1 MSAALADH
9 HDPVMTDHLASGKP
23 ESAAKTRTARFE
35 EIDMT
40 ADNEQ
45 VPSADAPAR
54 AASQLR
60 RGADSTSRVEPGT
73 DPVTGVNG
81 RGSSVPSVLVE
92 GVVKRFGATVALD
105 GAGLE
110 VPAGMVF
117 GLLGPNGAGKTT
129 LVRILATLLAP
140 DAGRAEVFGHDVA
153 GEPAAVRDLIG
164 LTGQF
169 AAVDELLTGREN
181 LEMFGRLFK
190 LSREDARR
198 RAGELLERFDLAQ
211 AADRPA
217 RTYSGGMR
225 RRLDIASSLLTR
237 PQVLFLDEPTTGLD
251 PRSRNEIW
259 AIVRELRREGTTI
272 LLTTQYLEEAD
283 QLADRIA
290 VIDRGKVI
298 AEGTGNELKDR
309 VGGQILEVELA
320 SAGQR
325 DRAQALLAGVGC
337 GEPQPDERPDRL
349 TLPAPRDG
357 LQLVEEAAAELR
369 RAQIGVSDIGLRRP
383 TLDDVFLQL
392 TGAPPSEDGGGPS
405 PRTRRRPR
413 PQPPEPDAP
422 APRRPVLRLR
432 RPPLRAVRSAI
443 TDTAVVTGRN
453 LRHFIRQPDL
463 LVFSTIQPVLFVL
476 LFVYVFGGAI
486 GRSLPH
492 GVAYVDFL
500 LPGVFVQS
508 VTFGASQTA
517 VGLKEDLTRG
527 VVDRFRSMPMAR
539 SAVLAGRTV
548 ADLVRNIVV
557 IFLMIA
563 VGYLVGFRFLGGIAG
578 AVGCIAVVAA
588 FGFALSWIFAV
599 VALTVRGAETAQ
611 TAGFVVIFPL
621 VFASSV
627 FVPVSTFPDWLQAFA
642 TINPVTVTADAAR
655 SLALFGTTASLGAA
669 AAWIGGLLAVFI
681 PLSVWRYRQIS

>member
-1 MSAALADH
+1 
-9 HDPVMTDHLASGKP
+9 
-23 ESAAKTRTARFE
+23 
-35 EIDMT
+35 
-40 ADNEQ
+40 
-45 VPSADAPAR
+45 
-54 AASQLR
+54 
-60 RGADSTSRVEPGT
+60 
-73 DPVTGVNG
+73 
-81 RGSSVPSVLVE
+81 
-92 GVVKRFGATVALD
+92 
-105 GAGLE
+105 
-110 VPAGMVF
+110 
-117 GLLGPNGAGKTT
+117 
-129 LVRILATLLAP
+129 
-140 DAGRAEVFGHDVA
+140 
-153 GEPAAVRDLIG
+153 
-164 LTGQF
+164 
-169 AAVDELLTGREN
+169 LTGREN

-190 LSREDARR
+190 LSHQDAHR

-259 AIVRELRREGTTI
+259 AIVRELRREGTTL

-309 VGGQILEVELA
+309 VGGQILEVELS

-337 GEPQPDERPDRL
+337 GEPEPDERPDRL
-349 TLPAPRDG
+349 ILPASCDG

-392 TGAPPSEDGGGPS
+392 TGASPSQDGDRPS

-413 PQPPEPDAP
+413 PRPGPDVP
-422 APRRPVLRLR
+422 VPRTPVLRLK
-432 RPPLRAVRSAI
+432 RPSPRAVRSAVA
-443 TDTAVVTGRN
+443 DTAVVSGRN

-463 LVFSTIQPVLFVL
+463 LVFSTIQPVIFVL

-492 GVAYVDFL
+492 GITYVDFL
-500 LPGVFVQS
+500 LPGVFAQS

-517 VGLKEDLTRG
+517 VGLSEDLTRG

-548 ADLVRNIVV
+548 ADLVRNILI

-563 VGYLVGFRFLGGIAG
+563 VGYAVGFRFLGGAAG
-578 AVGCIAVVAA
+578 AVACIAVIAA
-588 FGFALSWIFAV
+588 FGFALSWIFAF
-599 VALTVRGAETAQ
+599 VALTVRGAEAAQ

-627 FVPVSTFPDWLQAFA
+627 FVPVATFPHWLQAFA
-642 TINPVTVTADAAR
+642 KINPVTVTADAAR
-655 SLALFGTTASLGAA
+655 SFALYGTPASLGAA

-681 PLSVWRYRQIS
+681 PLSVWRYRQIN

>member
-1 MSAALADH
+1 M
-9 HDPVMTDHLASGKP
+9 
-23 ESAAKTRTARFE
+23 
-35 EIDMT
+35 
-40 ADNEQ
+40 
-45 VPSADAPAR
+45 PAVR
-54 AASQLR
+54 
-60 RGADSTSRVEPGT
+60 
-73 DPVTGVNG
+73 
-81 RGSSVPSVLVE
+81 VE
-92 GVVKRFGATVALD
+92 GVVKRFGASVALD

-129 LVRILATLLAP
+129 LVRILATLLVP
-140 DAGRAEVFGHDVA
+140 DAGRAEVFGHDVV
-153 GEPAAVRDLIG
+153 GEAAAVRELIG

-190 LSREDARR
+190 LSREQARR
-198 RAGELLERFDLAQ
+198 RAGELLERFELAA

-259 AIVRELRREGTTI
+259 AIVRELQREGTTL

-309 VGGQILEVELA
+309 VGGQILEVELS

-325 DRAQALLAGVGC
+325 DRAQAVLAGVGC
-337 GEPQPDERPDRL
+337 GDPQPDERPDRL

-357 LQLVEEAAAELR
+357 LALVEEAAAGLR

-392 TGAPPSEDGGGPS
+392 TGAPPSEDGDRSRQAAGEPIRGQAAGGQ
-405 PRTRRRPR
+405 TRV
-413 PQPPEPDAP
+413 QSAGEQIT

-432 RPPLRAVRSAI
+432 RPTPQAARSAL
-443 TDTAVVTGRN
+443 TDTAVITGRN

-463 LVFSTIQPVLFVL
+463 LTFSTIQPVIFVL
-476 LFVYVFGGAI
+476 LFVYVFGGAVS
-486 GRSLPH
+486 RSLPH
-492 GVAYVDFL
+492 GITYVDFL
-500 LPGVFVQS
+500 LPGIFVQS
-508 VTFGASQTA
+508 VTFRASQTA
-517 VGLKEDLTRG
+517 VGLSEDLERG
-527 VVDRFRSMPMAR
+527 VVDRFRSMPIAR

-548 ADLVRNIVV
+548 ADLVRNIL
-557 IFLMIA
+557 IIGLMIA
-563 VGYLVGFRFLGGIAG
+563 VGYAVGFRFHGGAAG
-578 AVGCIAVVAA
+578 AIACIVVVAA
-588 FGFALSWIFAV
+588 FGFALSWIFAF
-599 VALTVRGAETAQ
+599 VALTVRGAEAAQ

-627 FVPVSTFPDWLQAFA
+627 FVPVSTLPDWLQAFA
-642 TINPVTVTADAAR
+642 KISPVTVTADAAR

-681 PLSVWRYRQIS
+681 PLSVWRYRRMS